1 VPHDDANFGIGT
13 LAEAVEAAYVLSM
26 LHSKI
31 ATSKIATLALSGLF
45 MLWAADA
52 VSARPKTD
60 RVKTDRVARSPAS
73 TAMQTCNGT
82 PIIMQGLECRTGLAR
97 VHPNERAELPRRI
110 PRGSSGYIAPVPSP
124 TPPSLTLQRPPV
136 GPYVPPPINSFS
148 DRVTQCNH
156 SFTFN
161 AGVGNNPV
169 GRDAYVRSCAN

>member
-1 VPHDDANFGIGT
+1 MSRYQRAGLPALLPLNFGIGT
-13 LAEAVEAAYVLSM
+13 LAEAVEAAYVASM
-26 LHSKI
+26 LHFKI
-31 ATSKIATLALSGLF
+31 ATVALSVLF
-45 MLWAADA
+45 MLGAADA

-60 RVKTDRVARSPAS
+60 RVARSPAS
-73 TAMQTCNGT
+73 TTVQTCNGT
-82 PIIMQGLECRTGLAR
+82 PIIMQGLECRRGLAR
-97 VHPNERAELPRRI
+97 GHPNEGAELPQRI
-110 PRGSSGYIAPVPSP
+110 PRGSSGYIPPVPSP

-148 DRVTQCNH
+148 DRVIQCNQ

>member
-13 LAEAVEAAYVLSM
+13 LAEAVEAAYVFSM
-26 LHSKI
+26 SH
-31 ATSKIATLALSGLF
+31 SKIATLALSVLV

-52 VSARPKTD
+52 VSARPKSQ
-60 RVKTDRVARSPAS
+60 RVARSPAS
-73 TAMQTCNGT
+73 TAMQSCNGT